1 MASNGFR
8 PALLFLSSSGVSTT
22 TSISARKFSH
32 GTRRSMA
39 SSGSPLADKAS
50 KRLSASKNPSCPIV
64 ASANQNL
71 THQIRTGRE
80 KQLFFEVPLS
90 DIAVRARPNR
100 VGFASGGGGGQW
112 IIFHNV
118 PSYFVLG
125 SNKPI
130 DAIMPFEAANR
141 LGLGIKHLKAN
152 SETPDVEDVWE

>member
-8 PALLFLSSSGVSTT
+8 PALLFFSSSGVSTT
-22 TSISARKFSH
+22 ASISARKLSH

-80 KQLFFEVPLS
+80 KQLFFEVPKRNF
-90 DIAVRARPNR
+90 DRECKKT
-100 VGFASGGGGGQW
+100 FA
-112 IIFHNV
+112 
-118 PSYFVLG
+118 
-125 SNKPI
+125 
-130 DAIMPFEAANR
+130 
-141 LGLGIKHLKAN
+141 
-152 SETPDVEDVWE
+152 

>member
-22 TSISARKFSH
+22 ASISARKLSH

-80 KQLFFEVPLS
+80 NQLFFEVPNKQ
-90 DIAVRARPNR
+90 DAAWCHDHGYANYATKDGFC
-100 VGFASGGGGGQW
+100 VGTDGKL
-112 IIFHNV
+112 IKV
-118 PSYFVLG
+118 
-125 SNKPI
+125 
-130 DAIMPFEAANR
+130 
-141 LGLGIKHLKAN
+141 GL
-152 SETPDVEDVWE
+152 